1 MIQVHRRPDF
11 IMSELNSNM
20 YLKNQSG
27 MSLIEVMVALVI
39 LSILTVPL
47 FSYFVTGN
55 VYSATARKD
64 IAAMSLA
71 QEKLEEIKTRPYN
84 SVQTEQTEPAHL
96 PIPVTGR
103 YNNLFSY
110 KIIVVEN
117 APRSLKTATVTIYYQ
132 EQGRDRQVSLTTER
146 LKR

>member
-1 MIQVHRRPDF
+1 MV
-11 IMSELNSNM
+11 
-20 YLKNQSG
+20 LKDQSG

-84 SVQTEQTEPAHL
+84 SVQTERTEPAHL

-117 APRSLKTATVTIYYQ
+117 ASRSLKTATVTIYYQ

>member
-1 MIQVHRRPDF
+1 MI
-11 IMSELNSNM
+11 NM
-20 YLKNQSG
+20 VLKNQSG

-47 FSYFVTGN
+47 VAYFVTGN
-55 VYSATARKD
+55 GYSATARKD

-84 SVQTEQTEPAHL
+84 SVQTEQTEPSHL

-103 YNNLFSY
+103 FNNIFSY

-117 APRSLKTATVTIYYQ
+117 ASRSLKTATVTIYYQ
-132 EQGRDRQVSLTTER
+132 EQDRDRQVSLTTER

>member
-1 MIQVHRRPDF
+1 
-11 IMSELNSNM
+11 
-20 YLKNQSG
+20 

-55 VYSATARKD
+55 VYTATARND

-84 SVQTEQTEPAHL
+84 LVQNEPTDSSQP
-96 PIPVTGR
+96 PIPITGR
-103 YNNLFSY
+103 YNNMFSY
-110 KIIVVEN
+110 KIIVVGN